1 MSGAPRVIS
10 GTGGGASPT
19 GYWWCHSVVETPAAG
34 KRIRMS
40 AEAREKMRRN
50 AKQVKAWNVM
60 L

>member
-19 GYWWCHSVVETPAAG
+19 GYWWFHSVVETPTAG
-34 KRIRMS
+34 KRIHMS

-50 AKQVKAWNVM
+50 AKQVNA
-60 L
+60 